1 MSEIGLAG
9 LSLRDLEYAVAVA
22 DLRHFGRAAE
32 RCGVSQ
38 PALSEQIRKLEAVLR
53 VTLFERSRKSV
64 EITPEGAGVLRQ
76 AREVVR
82 EARHLLEFARSQGD
96 PLAGPL
102 RLGVIPTLGPYYLP
116 SVLQSLRGAFPGL
129 ALRLE
134 EGTTDRIIERMQ
146 AGVLDLVLI
155 ALPAPLPALSA
166 MPLFF
171 EPFQIVAPEG
181 HPVAERDRLSVTD
194 LQAGD
199 FLLLEEGH
207 CLRDQALA
215 LCGAQPRRDGRYASS
230 LEMLRHMIGAGE
242 GFSLLPML
250 AIRDRSD
257 LEGLAAIR
265 PVEGIALAAEAPPTV
280 PGRMIGLAWRARDP
294 RHEAF
299 ARFAAFL
306 RDEAPR
312 GTTAAASE
320 AAAPPAGAFCVE

>member
-1 MSEIGLAG
+1 MSELGLSG

-22 DLRHFGRAAE
+22 DLLHFGRAAE

-38 PALSEQIRKLEAVLR
+38 PALSEQIRKLESLLR
-53 VTLFERSRKSV
+53 VTLFERSRRSV
-64 EITPEGAGVLRQ
+64 EITPEGEVVLRQ

-82 EARHLLEFARSQGD
+82 EARSLLDSARMRVD

-116 SVLQSLRGAFPGL
+116 SLLQSMRGAFPQL

-134 EGTTDRIIERMQ
+134 EGMTARITERVQ
-146 AGVLDLVLI
+146 LGSLDIILI
-155 ALPAPLPALSA
+155 ALPTSTAALST

-181 HPVAERDRLSVTD
+181 HRVAHLPKMSAAD
-194 LQAGD
+194 LQDDD

-215 LCGAQPRRDGRYASS
+215 LCGARAQRDRRSASS

-242 GFSLLPML
+242 GFSLLPL
-250 AIRDRSD
+250 LSVRDRLD

-265 PVEGIALAAEAPPTV
+265 PVEVFVGGETA
-280 PGRMIGLAWRARDP
+280 GRMIGLAWRARDP
-294 RHEAF
+294 RAEAF
-299 ARFAAFL
+299 LRLAAFL
-306 RDEAPR
+306 RAQAPK
-312 GTTAAASE
+312 GTT
-320 AAAPPAGAFCVE
+320 PAIAEVALDLA